1 MNPLYIKNNQVC
13 GLCEIPVA
21 GWDEFAAEVRAMLAD
36 SQCHCVNYFA
46 FKVQDGL
53 QLIMCIA
60 KDNTSSIAVLGHVA
74 PGSEIP
80 SLQVEAVDRFEREI
94 AENFKVVFTG
104 HRWPKPVRTAPDDY
118 PFYRSADEEHHEV
131 GVGPIH
137 AGVIEPG
144 HFRFTCEGEKI
155 LNLEIMLGYQ
165 HRGVEPLMVSL
176 PRLDQKALLAEDIAG
191 DTAVGHSVAFASV
204 VESLSGFE
212 PDRGIIYARMLALEL
227 ERIAIH
233 TGDLSAICG
242 DVAYQLGNAVY
253 GRLRTPIINFMQKW
267 CGNRLGKTS
276 VRPFEAPYPF
286 TKEIAADLLKTLK
299 AFEKDFDQM
308 SRQVRHFPSVLSR
321 LEKTGTVPY
330 EDALAVGAV
339 GMAARASGLC
349 RDIRKSHPYLLYQST
364 DDTVVKHHGDVY
376 SRTQVRMEEV
386 MNSLALVRRLVAE
399 WPWDEEEA
407 VTASSS
413 SSSSSSAASSSAVA
427 SSSAAASASSF
438 TSAGQPGS
446 GKELQFAPGSGREL
460 RLAPSSFVVSLV
472 EGWRGE
478 ICHTAITAPDGTLAL
493 YKVKDPSFHNWRM
506 LELAVRNNEISDF
519 PICNKSFNLSYCG
532 HDL

>member
-1 MNPLYIKNNQVC
+1 MTPLYLKNNQPC
-13 GLCEIPVA
+13 RLSEIPVSA
-21 GWDEFAAEVRAMLAD
+21 DYSEFAADVRCMLSD

-46 FKVQDGL
+46 YATQEGL

-60 KDNTSSIAVLGHVA
+60 KDNTSSIAVLSHIVSC
-74 PGSEIP
+74 SEVP
-80 SLQVEAVDRFEREI
+80 SLQIDAVDRFEREI
-94 AENFKVVFTG
+94 AENFGICFSG

-118 PFYRSADEEHHEV
+118 PFYRSDDEEHHEV

-165 HRGVEPLMVSL
+165 HRGVEPLMVAL

-212 PDRGIIYARMLALEL
+212 PSRDILFARTLALEL

-286 TKEIAADLLKTLK
+286 TRELANDLIKTLK
-299 AFEKDFDQM
+299 AFEKDFDQI

-321 LEKTGTVPY
+321 LEKTGTVSY
-330 EDALAVGAV
+330 GDALAVGAV

-349 RDIRKSHPYLLYQST
+349 RDVRKSHPYLLYQST

-376 SRTQVRMEEV
+376 SRTQIRMEEV

-399 WPWDEEEA
+399 WPWDEEGA

-413 SSSSSSAASSSAVA
+413 AVSSSSS
-427 SSSAAASASSF
+427 F
-438 TSAGQPGS
+438 SAGQPVSEKEQQFAHSS
-446 GKELQFAPGSGREL
+446 GKEL
-460 RLAPSSFVVSLV
+460 RLAPGSFVVSLV

-478 ICHTAITAPDGTLAL
+478 ICHAAITAPDGTLAF

-506 LELAVRNNEISDF
+506 LELAVRGNEISDF